1 MIIRFLEEKDLDA
14 ARKLAYDNYLEECEY
29 TKSLPEIENTPNL
42 SFFIRKGLGVV
53 AYEGDKL
60 VGFLA
65 SFPAW
70 DNAFGSNA
78 KGTFIPIHA
87 HGAVKENRDLIY
99 KRMYQCFAEL
109 LVSKNVLYHGIS
121 FYAHDNAGKMALFQY
136 GFGMRCCDGI
146 KRLSNNEI
154 TYLNG
159 ITYSEL
165 QKENVSK
172 VRELRRG
179 LFYHLHKSPCFM
191 SATEEDFNNWIKKA
205 ETRDTRLF
213 VAKDG
218 AEIVAFFE
226 VTDEGENFIGGEDL
240 KHFCGAYCKETHRGK
255 IAYGLLSYIENTLF
269 NEGIRYLGVDFESF
283 NPTALGFW
291 SKYFEIYTN
300 SLTRRIDES
309 ALD

>member
-1 MIIRFLEEKDLDA
+1 MVIRLLEEKDLDD
-14 ARKLAYDNYLEECEY
+14 ARLLAYQNYIEECEH
-29 TKSLPEIENTPNL
+29 TQCLPKLDNTPGL
-42 SFFIRKGLGVV
+42 SFFVKKGLGVV
-53 AYEGDKL
+53 AYDGDKL
-60 VGFLA
+60 LGFLA

-78 KGTFIPIHA
+78 KGTFIPLHA
-87 HGAVKENRDLIY
+87 HAAVKENRDKIY
-99 KRMYQCFAEL
+99 KRMYQYLADI
-109 LVSKNVLYHGIS
+109 LVSKNVLYHGIC
-121 FYAHDNAGKMALFQY
+121 FYAHDNIGKMALFQY
-136 GFGMRCCDGI
+136 GFGMRCCDGM
-146 KRLSNNEI
+146 KELSNNEI
-154 TYLNG
+154 TNIDG

-165 QKENVSK
+165 NKENVSDI
-172 VRELRRG
+172 RELRKL
-179 LFYHLHKSPCFM
+179 LFFHLHKSPCFM
-191 SATEEDFNNWIKKA
+191 SATTTDFNNWIKKA
-205 ETRDTRLF
+205 EARDTRLF

-240 KHFCGAYCKETHRGK
+240 RHFCGAYCKETHRGK
-255 IAYGLLSYIENTLF
+255 IAYGLLSYIENTLY
-269 NEGIRYLGVDFESF
+269 NEGVRYLGVDFESF